1 MTELVIQLGKK
12 FQYLRLSKII
22 LFSCMLLLIAFEQT
36 RELFLSSAS
45 DAYIAVSTFVGATL
59 LVFVFLEKRNFNL
72 QNYIQKNQKLEI
84 PISSFLGAIPGCGG
98 AIMVM
103 SLFTRGVVSFGAVL
117 AALISTMGDAAFLL
131 LATKPQ
137 AALIIL
143 PVTFCTGIISG
154 YLVKPFT
161 KNFLQKKINRDF
173 LVNELPKNKTSNKFY
188 LVWFLF
194 LIPGLA
200 LGIMNAFNIETS
212 YLISDFDI
220 IQFFSFILALY
231 CVFLWVLNPL
241 TDIQMASIHENS
253 FRKVV
258 DTTCFVTVWVIIS
271 FVIYELINI
280 STQGAIFESLKYF
293 GPFVPLMAI
302 IIGFIPGC
310 GPQIMITSMYVS
322 GQIPMSAQIGNSI
335 SNDGDALFPAIAIS
349 AKAAIIATLY
359 SAIPAIFIAYLWFY
373 LIGSFI
379 IIIFLTLDVE

>member
-22 LFSCMLLLIAFEQT
+22 LFFCMLLLIAFEQT

-59 LVFVFLEKRNFNL
+59 LVFVLLEKKNFNL
-72 QNYIQKNQKLEI
+72 QSYIQKNQQLEI
-84 PISSFLGAIPGCGG
+84 PISAFLGAIPGCGG

-117 AALISTMGDAAFLL
+117 ATLISTMGDAAFLL

-143 PVTFCTGIISG
+143 PVTFCTGIVSG
-154 YLVKPFT
+154 YIVKPFT

-173 LVNELPKNKTSNKFY
+173 LITELPKNKTSNKFY
-188 LVWFLF
+188 LIWFFF

-200 LGIMNAFNIETS
+200 LGIMNALNIETS
-212 YLISDFDI
+212 YLVSDIDI
-220 IQFFSFILALY
+220 IQLISFLLALY

-293 GPFVPLMAI
+293 GPFIPLMAI

-322 GQIPMSAQIGNSI
+322 GQLPMSAQIGNSI

-359 SAIPAIFIAYLWFY
+359 SAVPAIFIAYLWYY
-373 LIGSFI
+373 LIG
-379 IIIFLTLDVE
+379 

>member
-59 LVFVFLEKRNFNL
+59 LVFVLLEKKNFNI
-72 QNYIQKNQKLEI
+72 QSYIQKNQQLEI
-84 PISSFLGAIPGCGG
+84 PISAFLGAIPGCGG

-117 AALISTMGDAAFLL
+117 ATLISTMGDAAFLL

-143 PVTFCTGIISG
+143 PVTFCTGIVSG
-154 YLVKPFT
+154 YIVKPFT

-173 LVNELPKNKTSNKFY
+173 LITELPKNKTSNKFY
-188 LVWFLF
+188 LIWFFF

-200 LGIMNAFNIETS
+200 LGIMNALNIETS
-212 YLISDFDI
+212 YLVSDIDI
-220 IQFFSFILALY
+220 IQFISFLLALY

-293 GPFVPLMAI
+293 GPFIPLIAI

-322 GQIPMSAQIGNSI
+322 GQLPMSAQIGNSI

-359 SAIPAIFIAYLWFY
+359 SAVPAIFIAYLWYY
-373 LIGSFI
+373 LIG
-379 IIIFLTLDVE
+379 

>member
-59 LVFVFLEKRNFNL
+59 LVFVLLEKKNFNL
-72 QNYIQKNQKLEI
+72 QSYIQKNQQLEI
-84 PISSFLGAIPGCGG
+84 PISAFLGTIPGCGG

-143 PVTFCTGIISG
+143 PVTFCTGIVSG
-154 YLVKPFT
+154 YIVKPFT

-173 LVNELPKNKTSNKFY
+173 LITELPKNKTSNKFY
-188 LVWFLF
+188 LIWFFF

-200 LGIMNAFNIETS
+200 LGIMNALNIETS
-212 YLISDFDI
+212 YLVSDIDI
-220 IQFFSFILALY
+220 IQFISFLLALY

-293 GPFVPLMAI
+293 GPFIPLMAI

-322 GQIPMSAQIGNSI
+322 GQLPMSAQIGNSI

-359 SAIPAIFIAYLWFY
+359 SAVPAIFIAYLWYY
-373 LIGSFI
+373 LIG
-379 IIIFLTLDVE
+379 

>member
-59 LVFVFLEKRNFNL
+59 LVFVLLEKKNFNL
-72 QNYIQKNQKLEI
+72 QSYIQKNQQLEI
-84 PISSFLGAIPGCGG
+84 PISAFLGAIPGCGG

-117 AALISTMGDAAFLL
+117 ATLISTMGDAAFLL

-143 PVTFCTGIISG
+143 PVTFCTGIVSG

-173 LVNELPKNKTSNKFY
+173 LITELPKNKTSNKFY
-188 LVWFLF
+188 LIWFFF

-200 LGIMNAFNIETS
+200 LGIMNALNIETS
-212 YLISDFDI
+212 YLVSDIDI
-220 IQFFSFILALY
+220 IQFISFLLALY

-293 GPFVPLMAI
+293 GPFIPLMAI

-322 GQIPMSAQIGNSI
+322 GQLPMSAQIGNSI

-359 SAIPAIFIAYLWFY
+359 SAVPAIFIAYLWYY
-373 LIGSFI
+373 LIG
-379 IIIFLTLDVE
+379 

>member
-59 LVFVFLEKRNFNL
+59 LVFVLLEKKNFNI
-72 QNYIQKNQKLEI
+72 QSYIQKNQQLEI
-84 PISSFLGAIPGCGG
+84 PISAFLGAIPGCGG

-117 AALISTMGDAAFLL
+117 ATLISTMGDAAFLL

-143 PVTFCTGIISG
+143 PVTFCKVIVSG

-173 LVNELPKNKTSNKFY
+173 LITELPKNKTSNKFY
-188 LVWFLF
+188 LIWFFF

-200 LGIMNAFNIETS
+200 LGIMNALNIETS
-212 YLISDFDI
+212 YLVSDIDI
-220 IQFFSFILALY
+220 IQFISFLLALY

-293 GPFVPLMAI
+293 GPFIPLMAI

-322 GQIPMSAQIGNSI
+322 GQLPMSAQIGNSI

-359 SAIPAIFIAYLWFY
+359 SAVPAIFIAYLWYY
-373 LIGSFI
+373 LIG
-379 IIIFLTLDVE
+379 

>member
-59 LVFVFLEKRNFNL
+59 LVFVLLEKKNFNL
-72 QNYIQKNQKLEI
+72 QSYIQKNQKLEI
-84 PISSFLGAIPGCGG
+84 PISAFLGAIPGCGG

-143 PVTFCTGIISG
+143 PVTFCTGIVSG
-154 YLVKPFT
+154 YIVKPFT

-173 LVNELPKNKTSNKFY
+173 LITELPKNKTSNKFY
-188 LVWFLF
+188 LIWFFF

-212 YLISDFDI
+212 YLVSDIDI
-220 IQFFSFILALY
+220 IQFISFLLALY

-293 GPFVPLMAI
+293 GPFTPLMAI

-322 GQIPMSAQIGNSI
+322 GQLPMSAQIGNSI

-359 SAIPAIFIAYLWFY
+359 SAVPAIFIAYLWYY
-373 LIGSFI
+373 LIG
-379 IIIFLTLDVE
+379 

>member
-1 MTELVIQLGKK
+1 
-12 FQYLRLSKII
+12 
-22 LFSCMLLLIAFEQT
+22 MLLLIAFEQT

-59 LVFVFLEKRNFNL
+59 LVFVLLEKKNFNL
-72 QNYIQKNQKLEI
+72 QSYIQKNQQLEI
-84 PISSFLGAIPGCGG
+84 PISAFLGAIPGCGG

-143 PVTFCTGIISG
+143 PVTFCTGIVSG
-154 YLVKPFT
+154 YIVKPFT

-173 LVNELPKNKTSNKFY
+173 LITELPKNKTSNKFY
-188 LVWFLF
+188 LIWFFF

-200 LGIMNAFNIETS
+200 LGIMNALNIETS
-212 YLISDFDI
+212 YLVSDIDI
-220 IQFFSFILALY
+220 IQFISFLLALY

-293 GPFVPLMAI
+293 GPFIPLMAI

-322 GQIPMSAQIGNSI
+322 GQLPMSAQIGNSI

-359 SAIPAIFIAYLWFY
+359 SAVPAIFIAYLWYY
-373 LIGSFI
+373 LIG
-379 IIIFLTLDVE
+379 

>member
-72 QNYIQKNQKLEI
+72 QSYIQKNQKLEI

-161 KNFLQKKINRDF
+161 KNFLQKKTNQDF
-173 LVNELPKNKTSNKFY
+173 SVDELPKNKTSNKFY
-188 LVWFLF
+188 LIWFLF

-373 LIGSFI
+373 LIG
-379 IIIFLTLDVE
+379 

>member
-59 LVFVFLEKRNFNL
+59 LVFVLLEKKNFNL
-72 QNYIQKNQKLEI
+72 QSYIQKNQQLEI
-84 PISSFLGAIPGCGG
+84 PISALLGAIPGCGG

-143 PVTFCTGIISG
+143 PITFCTGIVSG

-173 LVNELPKNKTSNKFY
+173 LITELPKNKTSNKFY
-188 LVWFLF
+188 LIWFFF

-200 LGIMNAFNIETS
+200 LGIMNALNIETS
-212 YLISDFDI
+212 YLLSDIDI
-220 IQFFSFILALY
+220 IQLISFLLALY

-293 GPFVPLMAI
+293 GPFIPLMAI

-322 GQIPMSAQIGNSI
+322 CQLPMSAQIGNSI

-359 SAIPAIFIAYLWFY
+359 SAVPAIFIAYLWYY
-373 LIGSFI
+373 LIG
-379 IIIFLTLDVE
+379 